1 LAINGVVA
9 CRNALDSD
17 VAVGDY
23 AEENVVIPHRQYAYV
38 VELHLL
44 CSQLNSVIGPNA
56 TGFGVI
62 ASRTFVGKSDRRGV
76 ELNYPP
82 SPKVAWEVERL

>member
-56 TGFGVI
+56 TGVRRHSFTYLLRNLTGGVW
-62 ASRTFVGKSDRRGV
+62 S
-76 ELNYPP
+76 
-82 SPKVAWEVERL
+82 